1 MSVAGTARTYSAAAK
16 GPHWLLPHIGR
27 NTPPSTVINLHFS
40 FGVLVLAVMD
50 LAPHVAVKPALA
62 PGPANRCR

>member
-16 GPHWLLPHIGR
+16 GPHWLIVLLLA
-27 NTPPSTVINLHFS
+27 STVINLHFS